1 MGKPKQYVG
10 ETYSDPFSQG
20 GMDWRW
26 DHKKKD
32 YVRSYGESP
41 WASIRRSFDE
51 RREQFIK
58 EYNNRKGEYAGR
70 EVNKR
75 GKTIKDLTVESVV
88 GHSVSILD
96 DDTNNIDLGATTLD
110 GLFGNAEA
118 SYDDYM
124 GWDEIGDIDPASDT
138 GQLLSEMK
146 GSSFDA
152 KSIGFNLS
160 KLDFEPTYTKAIT
173 ALRPEQY
180 LGEVKPPLEANQSI
194 ADQYEDDVNPQDPD
208 WKTEKQSWIEDT
220 KDSPAAKS
228 GAFTEQERWEARQA
242 HEDWKASRQPQEQT
256 PDAPE
261 IVVPETQSATQV
273 IEGGLI
279 DAQQDYMSRNYA

>member
-51 RREQFIK
+51 RREQLFNDSK
-58 EYNNRKGEYAGR
+58 KKD
-70 EVNKR
+70 VVDKS

-160 KLDFEPTYTKAIT
+160 KLDFEPTYTQSINNLKSEIYTAELKA
-173 ALRPEQY
+173 
-180 LGEVKPPLEANQSI
+180 PLENNESI
-194 ADQYEDDVNPQDPD
+194 ADQYYEDDVNPQDPD
-208 WKTEKQSWIEDT
+208 WKTEKDAWIDDT
-220 KDSPAAKS
+220 KNSPAAQS

-261 IVVPETQSATQV
+261 IEIPETQSANQV

-279 DAQQDYMSRNYA
+279 DSMEDYRSRNYA

>member
-51 RREQFIK
+51 RREQLF
-58 EYNNRKGEYAGR
+58 NRRKTED
-70 EVNKR
+70 VVDKS
-75 GKTIKDLTVESVV
+75 GKAIKDLTVESVV

-118 SYDDYM
+118 SYDDYIS
-124 GWDEIGDIDPASDT
+124 WDEIGDIDPASDT

-160 KLDFEPTYTKAIT
+160 KLDFEPTYTKVIT
-173 ALRPEQY
+173 QLNDKSKGY
-180 LGEVKPPLEANQSI
+180 LGEVKAPLEKNESI
-194 ADQYEDDVNPQDPD
+194 AQKELETKTPD
-208 WKTEKQSWIEDT
+208 WKTPEASDWIDDT
-220 KDSPAAKS
+220 KNSPAAKS
-228 GAFTEQERWEARQA
+228 GAFTEQERWETHQR
-242 HEDWKASRQPQEQT
+242 HEDWKASRQPQKQT

-261 IVVPETQSATQV
+261 IEVPETQSATQV

>member
-1 MGKPKQYVG
+1 MGKPKQYVC

-51 RREQFIK
+51 RREQLFNDSK
-58 EYNNRKGEYAGR
+58 KKD
-70 EVNKR
+70 VVDKS

-160 KLDFEPTYTKAIT
+160 KLDFEPTYTQSINNLKSEIYTAELKA
-173 ALRPEQY
+173 
-180 LGEVKPPLEANQSI
+180 PLENNESI
-194 ADQYEDDVNPQDPD
+194 ADQYYEDDVNPQDPD
-208 WKTEKQSWIEDT
+208 WKTEKDAWIDDT
-220 KDSPAAKS
+220 KNSPAAQS

-261 IVVPETQSATQV
+261 IEIPETQSANQV

-279 DAQQDYMSRNYA
+279 DSMEDYRSRNYA